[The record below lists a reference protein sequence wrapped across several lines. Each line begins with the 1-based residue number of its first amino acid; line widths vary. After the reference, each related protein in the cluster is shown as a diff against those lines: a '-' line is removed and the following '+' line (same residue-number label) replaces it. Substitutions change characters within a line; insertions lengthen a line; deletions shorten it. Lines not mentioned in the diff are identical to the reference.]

1 MQFSWQFQQK
11 TPRQVVPAFFPAK
24 ECRVYSAFGL
34 WLSPLSPLL
43 WPEVPFLSV
52 WIKVRADILERNW
65 TVLSTMSLAHSM
77 STARCFVHEIKC
89 TRLGAAITNG
99 PHVSTLPPSNSVCC
113 SAYMVT
119 VGQVRLA
126 PSLARFPC
134 SCLALVGR
142 RINKGWKKMNPSQ
155 EGRVA
160 SSRPS
165 SSVTGHLPKSTT
177 CLRLI
182 RL

>member
-1 MQFSWQFQQK
+1 MARS
-11 TPRQVVPAFFPAK
+11 T
-24 ECRVYSAFGL
+24 
-34 WLSPLSPLL
+34 
-43 WPEVPFLSV
+43 FLIN
-52 WIKVRADILERNW
+52 WIKVRADILEWNW

-126 PSLARFPC
+126 PPLPASLVP
-134 SCLALVGR
+134 V
-142 RINKGWKKMNPSQ
+142 
-155 EGRVA
+155 
-160 SSRPS
+160 
-165 SSVTGHLPKSTT
+165 
-177 CLRLI
+177 
-182 RL
+182 